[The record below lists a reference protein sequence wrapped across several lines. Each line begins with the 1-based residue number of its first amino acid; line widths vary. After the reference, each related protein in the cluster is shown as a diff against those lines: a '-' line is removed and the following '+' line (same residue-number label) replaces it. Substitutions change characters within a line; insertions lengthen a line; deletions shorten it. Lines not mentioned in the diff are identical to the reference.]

1 LENMSGSAYTAYII
15 HAIIIVGFQILLLPI
30 VMPAFFKAIIVAIIA
45 IPLIFGLSAI
55 IRKIP
60 GFSRVLG

>member
-1 LENMSGSAYTAYII
+1 MGGSAYTAYII
-15 HAIIIVGFQILLLPI
+15 HAIIIVGLQILFLPVVLPALL
-30 VMPAFFKAIIVAIIA
+30 KAVIVAVIGV
-45 IPLIFGLSAI
+45 PLIFGLSAV